1 VGKTQLAMQLCVVAA
16 RYGVGSIFIDT
27 EKKLSLER
35 MKDIAVNREN
45 LANVGGRRMTQ
56 GCGHNTAQGGD
67 DYYKPPSV
75 VLDNVI
81 VHKPSNTAA
90 LDLVVSRLDEE
101 ILLRNEQ
108 AGEQEHNTMGRLRFP
123 VKLVVVDSIA
133 ATARRDFGGG
143 RGNGNSH
150 SSSDA
155 PQRVKAMLRIAQ
167 MLKRIADQMHVAI
180 VVINQVEKVDERSES
195 GLEPSLVSPITAALG
210 TSWHHCVST
219 RVALEYGKESAIDD
233 HTKDFRLQF
242 YSTHIEEQ
250 RTRTATIV
258 KSHMVGRS
266 KVLFEVTKS
275 GICGIDRM

>member
-1 VGKTQLAMQLCVVAA
+1 MAGVGKTQLAMQLCVVAA

-45 LANVGGRRMTQ
+45 LAKVGGRRMTQ
-56 GCGHNTAQGGD
+56 GRGHNTAQGD
-67 DYYKPPSV
+67 DYYKPLSV
-75 VLDNVI
+75 VLDNI
-81 VHKPSNTAA
+81 TVHKPSNTAA

-108 AGEQEHNTMGRLRFP
+108 AGDQERNTMGRLRFP

-150 SSSDA
+150 SGSDA

-180 VVINQVEKVDERSES
+180 VVINQIEKVDERSES
-195 GLEPSLVSPITAALG
+195 VQVSPITAALG

-219 RVALEYGKESAIDD
+219 RVALEYGKESVTDD

-266 KVLFEVTKS
+266 KISFEVTKS
-275 GICGIDRM
+275 GICEIDRM